1 MYLSWMSFPFTAS
14 KIPHVFIVFSLLCG
28 TILPRAAQAAEPLA
42 VVATLPVLKDFTEAV
57 GGPHVRVVSL
67 ITGFESEHTYS
78 PKPSDILSIQNA
90 DLLIKI
96 GLGLEI
102 WAASLIENANRP
114 DLPIVT
120 TSNGVALI
128 KDDEGHADDHGDDHA
143 QGNPHI
149 WLDPENVKMMI
160 AVITKGL
167 IAADAIH
174 EADYRKNAA
183 AYIDR
188 LDVLQKNLQAKVN
201 GLQDRAI
208 ITHHPAWPY
217 FARRFGFVIKGNIL
231 SQVGSEPSPKRMGQ
245 LIRLI
250 KQEGIKVVVSEP
262 QLNQKIPQILA
273 QETGVRIVSLSPL
286 PGAIPGTEHYLDL
299 IRYNIETLVAA
310 LGGA

>member
-1 MYLSWMSFPFTAS
+1 MAFRYNSF
-14 KIPHVFIVFSLLCG
+14 KLHHVFFIFLFVAGIF
-28 TILPRAAQAAEPLA
+28 LPIGVQAEKPLA
-42 VVATLPVLKDFTEAV
+42 VVATLPVLKDLTEAV
-57 GGPHVRVVSL
+57 GGPHVRVSSL
-67 ITGFESEHTYS
+67 ITGFESEHTYN
-78 PKPSDILSIQNA
+78 PKPSDILSVQNA

-102 WAASLIENANRP
+102 WAAALIENANRS

-120 TSNGVALI
+120 TSEGVALI
-128 KDDEGHADDHGDDHA
+128 KDEEDGHADAQGDDHA

-149 WLDPENVKMMI
+149 WLDPENVKTMVGAI
-160 AVITKGL
+160 AKGL
-167 IAADAIH
+167 IAADAAH
-174 EADYRKNAA
+174 EHDYRRNAA

-188 LDVLQKNLQAKVN
+188 LSALQKNLQGKVD
-201 GLQDRAI
+201 GLRDKAI

-286 PGAIPGTEHYLDL
+286 PGAIPGTAHYLDL